1 MAIVNTSYAV
11 LSGDIVKSSAFPAE
25 ALHRLFQE
33 MKATV
38 RAFAKAHPQSVV
50 GGLAVVQGDRWQILL
65 RRPPLAE
72 RMMAS
77 MAAVARKH
85 GQTTRIALGIGAVD
99 RLDAKNI
106 TESTGEAFTLS
117 GHALDELE
125 RLVYKKQYWRIEG
138 AGISPERQILI
149 ALLGNIS
156 SVWTPLQA
164 EAVLLT
170 ITGFQP
176 KDAARRLGIQRPA
189 FVKRLLAA
197 HWSYFD
203 QVLSVSEEPDNP
215 GP

>member
-1 MAIVNTSYAV
+1 MATVNTPYAV

-99 RLDAKNI
+99 RLDAKHI

-138 AGISPERQILI
+138 AHITPYRKILI
-149 ALLGNIS
+149 SILGQIAS
-156 SVWTPLQA
+156 SWSRAQA
-164 EAVLLT
+164 EAALLVLKGLT
-170 ITGFQP
+170 PAQ
-176 KDAARRLGIQRPA
+176 ALVELGIQQPA
-189 FVKRLLAA
+189 FAKRLTAA
-197 HWSYFD
+197 QWSFFEATFREAE
-203 QVLSVSEEPDNP
+203 SPN
-215 GP
+215 G